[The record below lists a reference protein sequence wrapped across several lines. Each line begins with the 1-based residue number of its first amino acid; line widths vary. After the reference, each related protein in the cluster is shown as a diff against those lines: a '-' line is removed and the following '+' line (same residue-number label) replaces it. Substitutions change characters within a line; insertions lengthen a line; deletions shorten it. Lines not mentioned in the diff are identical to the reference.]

1 MQRKDF
7 VEQMIKIQTAY
18 NKKFS
23 SEELKL
29 WFEEFKNVSAD
40 NFKNSVS
47 KTIKEVKFIPKIADV
62 KSRLGNSLHQNHRKE
77 EFKSL
82 YKNLEWCEMDLDEY

>member
-62 KSRLGNSLHQNHRKE
+62 KRRLGNSLHQNHRKE

>member
-1 MQRKDF
+1 M
-7 VEQMIKIQTAY
+7 
-18 NKKFS
+18 
-23 SEELKL
+23 
-29 WFEEFKNVSAD
+29 
-40 NFKNSVS
+40 S

-82 YKNLEWCEMDLDEY
+82 YKNLEWCEMYLDEY

>member
-62 KSRLGNSLHQNHRKE
+62 KSRLGKSVHQNHRKE